1 MKSKFTAPVIVT
13 GIVLASCLGANP
25 AFANT
30 DSTIAPIDETN
41 QSAPIEAP
49 EAPEESAPAPESNP
63 APAQPEQQAPVVEEQ
78 KSAPVAAPAPVADK
92 PAVQA
97 QTVVVDQPAPVVAP
111 VDAEKPVVNL
121 VSAPVVFNNGTQ
133 LVINATDDLGLAKIV
148 ANVYKNGALVKS
160 TQSPAS
166 GVSGSHTV
174 NFASLGLADGSYTL
188 RYNALDAAGK
198 VAVTKEF
205 SFQLDNTAPTIT
217 DKGGVNVVNGR
228 QQVGSYKLYDAGKID
243 YVTVNGVKKDLS
255 NNAWSDLNGLK
266 PGVFG
271 AVEGT
276 NTIIAYD
283 VAGNQSAPLVV
294 VLDTTGPVLTLKP
307 EGTIGADGVYK
318 KVSYKLNDG
327 ANVVKAIL
335 NGVEK
340 NLTPNQW
347 SDLNGVT
354 VNVFGGVEG
363 VNTLVLVDGLGNES
377 THTFTIDTTKP
388 LINTPQ
394 AGEWVSGTHTWSLT
408 QEEANPAKAY
418 VEIQQLVDGKWKKFD
433 GEWFYGTNV
442 FDAAFDT
449 TGLASGVQS
458 QIKIS
463 SWDKAGNQSGASFAV
478 QIDNTAP
485 TITLKPESIG
495 SEDVYSNVSFK
506 LFDSLS
512 GVKSVTVNDTVKPL
526 SVNKWSDLNGL
537 KPGKFGAVEGENT
550 VVVTDVA
557 GNTATFIVNLDGT
570 APDLVTEQYSW
581 DAERNRES
589 ITVTFSEPVTGMG
602 QGWYGSDGMTYTKVV
617 YNKKPITLNVSDKAG
632 NTSEFTLQPQ
642 GAPVVVTPPEA
653 PASVDTPAKDT
664 DNAAPAVQPVGTN
677 KPKDNA
683 APAAAANQP
692 PLPATGSN
700 GEVLGKLTAG
710 GLLLSFLGALLMK
723 LRAVFGG

>member
-1 MKSKFTAPVIVT
+1 MKSKFLIAPGIAT
-13 GIVLASCLGANP
+13 SIVLASCLIPNA
-25 AFANT
+25 AFADT
-30 DSTIAPIDETN
+30 GDGTAPVDETT
-41 QSAPIEAP
+41 QSAPSEVAQTPEEQP
-49 EAPEESAPAPESNP
+49 EAQ
-63 APAQPEQQAPVVEEQ
+63 QPVTPVE
-78 KSAPVAAPAPVADK
+78 
-92 PAVQA
+92 
-97 QTVVVDQPAPVVAP
+97 PAPVVASQPPAQPEPQPQLEAAPQVQSLQADPPAPVAPP
-111 VDAEKPVVNL
+111 VDTQKPVATL
-121 VSAPVVFNNGTQ
+121 ASAPVVFNNGTQ
-133 LVINATDDLGLAKIV
+133 LVINATDDLGLTKIV

-174 NFASLGLADGSYTL
+174 NFAALGLADGSYVL
-188 RYNALDAAGK
+188 RYNALDTSGK
-198 VAVTKEF
+198 VATTQEF
-205 SFQLDNTAPTIT
+205 AFQLDNTAPTIT
-217 DKGGVNVVNGR
+217 DKGGVTVVNGR

-243 YVTVNGVKKDLS
+243 YITVNGVKKDLS
-255 NNAWSDLNGLK
+255 NNVWSDLNGLK

-307 EGTIGADGVYK
+307 EGTVGANGVYQ

-340 NLTPNQW
+340 NLTPNVW

-363 VNTLVLVDGLGNES
+363 VNTLVLVDGLGNQS

-388 LINTPQ
+388 VINTPA
-394 AGEWVSGTHTWSLT
+394 AGQWVSGTHTWNIT
-408 QEEANPAKAY
+408 QDEANPAKTY
-418 VEIQQLVDGKWKKFD
+418 VEIQQLVDGKWKKFA
-433 GEWFYGTNV
+433 GTWFYNTNV

-449 TGLASGVQS
+449 TGLTSGVQS

-463 SWDKAGNQSGASFAV
+463 TWDDAGNQSGASFGI
-478 QIDNTAP
+478 QIDNVAP

-495 SEDVYSNVSFK
+495 SGDVYSNVSFK
-506 LFDSLS
+506 LFDGLS

-557 GNTATFIVNLDGT
+557 GNTATFIVNLDGI
-570 APDLVTEQYSW
+570 APTVVTKVHEWQTK
-581 DAERNRES
+581 DGGRDS
-589 ITVTFSEPVTGMG
+589 ITLTFSEPVSGLP
-602 QGWYGSDGMTYTKVV
+602 QGWYGSGTTWTKAF
-617 YNKKPITLNVSDKAG
+617 YNTKPATVTFTDAAG
-632 NTSEFTLQPQ
+632 NEGSYTLTPNA
-642 GAPVVVTPPEA
+642 APVVVTPPEA
-653 PASVDTPAKDT
+653 SAPTDTTPSAPTTVTASIVKPASPAS
-664 DNAAPAVQPVGTN
+664 NLPA
-677 KPKDNA
+677 
-683 APAAAANQP
+683 
-692 PLPATGSN
+692 LPATGSN
-700 GEVLGKLTAG
+700 GSALAAIFGG
-710 GLLLSFLGALLMK
+710 GLVAFLLGLATK
-723 LRAVFGG
+723 LSAIFGR